1 MRRHRRP
8 RTFTPAH
15 RERLDRAAEHYLQY
29 CYRMHTA
36 ARASE
41 FADYLG
47 VTLPY
52 LSRIAPE
59 IAGKTLRHFLREK
72 QLAYA
77 ARLLVRAKPLS
88 IREIA
93 VRAGFGTVSTFY
105 RCFQAAYGQ
114 PPGTFRNAPTLAH
127 RQN

>member
-1 MRRHRRP
+1 MRRHRPP
-8 RTFTPAH
+8 RTFTHAH
-15 RERLDRAAEHYLQY
+15 RQRLDRAAEHYLQY
-29 CYRMHTA
+29 CYRKSTA

-41 FADYLG
+41 FAQFLG

-77 ARLLVRAKPLS
+77 ARLLLRATPLS

-93 VRAGFGTVSTFY
+93 LRSGFGTVSTFY
-105 RCFQAAYGQ
+105 RCFREAYGQ
-114 PPGTFRNAPTLAH
+114 APGSFREARN
-127 RQN
+127 